1 MPLFLIASLH
11 HTVLVSRLT
20 FIGSINP
27 KLSPNTAS
35 TSTTTTPGK
44 EQLAL
49 PAPEHDAFPYEVE
62 EVEEPVD
69 STKEAVRR
77 F

>member
-1 MPLFLIASLH
+1 MASLL
-11 HTVLVSRLT
+11 HTVFAPRLT

-27 KLSPNTAS
+27 NLSPNTES
-35 TSTTTTPGK
+35 TSTSTTPGK

-49 PAPEHDAFPYEVE
+49 PAPENTPFLYEVE
-62 EVEEPVD
+62 EAEEPVD
-69 STKEAVRR
+69 RVKETVRR

>member
-1 MPLFLIASLH
+1 M
-11 HTVLVSRLT
+11 
-20 FIGSINP
+20 NP
-27 KLSPNTAS
+27 NLSPNTAS
-35 TSTTTTPGK
+35 TSTSTTPGK

-49 PAPEHDAFPYEVE
+49 PAPGNNPFPYEVE

-69 STKEAVRR
+69 RAKEPVRR